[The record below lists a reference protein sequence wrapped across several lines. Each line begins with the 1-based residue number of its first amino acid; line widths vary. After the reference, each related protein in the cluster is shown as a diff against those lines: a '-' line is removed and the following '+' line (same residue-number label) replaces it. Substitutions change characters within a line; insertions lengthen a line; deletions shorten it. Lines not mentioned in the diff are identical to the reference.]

1 MKTIVKVFIII
12 CLFLSSL
19 YFIEGKTLEA
29 IYFLLLAIYNKP
41 NDSTTINL

>member
-1 MKTIVKVFIII
+1 MIKVIKIFILI
-12 CLFLSSL
+12 CLFFSSY

>member
-1 MKTIVKVFIII
+1 MDKAIKIFILV
-12 CLFLSSL
+12 CLFISSI
-19 YFIEGKTLEA
+19 YFIQGKTLES

>member
-1 MKTIVKVFIII
+1 MKTVVKVFVLI
-12 CLFLSSL
+12 CLLFSSF
-19 YFIEGKTLEA
+19 YFMEGKTTEA

>member
-1 MKTIVKVFIII
+1 MKTVIKVFVLI
-12 CLFLSSL
+12 CLLFSSF
-19 YFIEGKTLEA
+19 YFMEGKTTEA